1 MQGLAAWEQACFLL
15 LLGAVAV
22 FDFVQRRV
30 PNKLLGVGGIVAIIL
45 LLVNHPGGTAWL
57 VAISGLAVGLFAFL
71 PFYFM
76 GLMGAG
82 DVKFFAV
89 IGLWL
94 GVSALLPV
102 WVVAS
107 VMAGF
112 QAFLWLALSVGLRGK
127 GEQYRFSFQI
137 KALRLNEIPYAS
149 YLAISAGLVAYY
161 PELFKK
167 LYIGVAYVL

>member
-1 MQGLAAWEQACFLL
+1 MQELAAWVQACFLL

-22 FDFVQRRV
+22 YDFVQRRV
-30 PNKLLGVGGIVAIIL
+30 PNKLLGVGVFLAIML
-45 LLVNHPGGTAWL
+45 LLVKRPDGAAWL

-107 VMAGF
+107 VMAGL
-112 QAFLWLALSVGLRGK
+112 QAFLWLALSVGLRGM
-127 GEQYRFSFQI
+127 GAQHRFSFQI

-149 YLAISAGLVAYY
+149 YLSISAGWVAYY

-167 LYIGVAYVL
+167 LYIGLAYVQ